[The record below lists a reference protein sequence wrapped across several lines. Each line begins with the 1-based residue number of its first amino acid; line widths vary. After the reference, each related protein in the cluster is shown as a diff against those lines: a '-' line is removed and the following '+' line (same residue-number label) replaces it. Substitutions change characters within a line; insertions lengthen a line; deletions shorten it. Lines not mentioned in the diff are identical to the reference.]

1 MKDFLKVNV
10 VLLLIHIVTVIWYI
24 NLPQYSKTFLLLLI
38 FSMIVF
44 IINMVWMSLS
54 LWKIDKEI
62 IDLKKKYK
70 DSEEHDSLYC

>member
-38 FSMIVF
+38 FSMVVF
-44 IINMVWMSLS
+44 IINMVWMSRS